1 MPSPG
6 AQEDFYEILG
16 VPRDA
21 SAADIK
27 KAYRR
32 LVRKYHPDANPGN
45 MEAEEKFKKINAA
58 YEVLSDSQ
66 KRAQYDQF
74 GTVGDMPP
82 GGGPF
87 EGFGGMGDMFGDIF
101 ENIFGGGM
109 GRRRADPRAPRRGA
123 DLEMALSISLE
134 DAARGIEPEVE
145 IPRWENCSRCGG
157 SGAEPGT
164 TPETCSRCGGT
175 GQIETRQQTPFG
187 QFVSVTTCPQCGGSG
202 QFIKQK
208 CSQCGG
214 QGRQK
219 VPHRLKV
226 RIPAGVDTGT
236 RLRIH
241 GEGEV
246 GFNGGPPGD
255 LFLVIQVKDHPVF
268 KRDEGDLHRKTV
280 LAFPMAALGGSIE
293 VETLIDGVEKLEIPA
308 GTQPGKVFRLRGKG
322 MPRLRGG
329 RGRGD
334 LFVHVTIDIPTRLTE
349 KQRALIEG
357 LAKEMELDVKDEGL
371 FSKFRNIFG
380 S

>member
-1 MPSPG
+1 
-6 AQEDFYEILG
+6 
-16 VPRDA
+16 
-21 SAADIK
+21 
-27 KAYRR
+27 
-32 LVRKYHPDANPGN
+32 
-45 MEAEEKFKKINAA
+45 
-58 YEVLSDSQ
+58 
-66 KRAQYDQF
+66 
-74 GTVGDMPP
+74 
-82 GGGPF
+82 
-87 EGFGGMGDMFGDIF
+87 
-101 ENIFGGGM
+101 
-109 GRRRADPRAPRRGA
+109 
-123 DLEMALSISLE
+123 
-134 DAARGIEPEVE
+134 
-145 IPRWENCSRCGG
+145 
-157 SGAEPGT
+157 
-164 TPETCSRCGGT
+164 
-175 GQIETRQQTPFG
+175 
-187 QFVSVTTCPQCGGSG
+187 
-202 QFIKQK
+202 
-208 CSQCGG
+208 
-214 QGRQK
+214 
-219 VPHRLKV
+219 LKV

-334 LFVHVTIDIPTRLTE
+334 LFVHVTIDVPTRLTE